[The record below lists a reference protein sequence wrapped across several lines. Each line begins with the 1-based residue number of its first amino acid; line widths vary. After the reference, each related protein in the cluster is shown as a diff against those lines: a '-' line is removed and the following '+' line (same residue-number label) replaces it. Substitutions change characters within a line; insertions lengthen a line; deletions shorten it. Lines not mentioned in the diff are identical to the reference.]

1 MLKVDIS
8 SSYFRGGVL
17 TVTYDLWR
25 LKALPDYKTMATF
38 LPILDLI
45 CIFVLV
51 RGTGWIM
58 MLTDIVIAPQWVSVR
73 IPIGRVPIITRKL
86 THLGCFRIACLLTAN
101 SRSSE
106 SKRCPGHKSVIL
118 KNLVCMFLEMIT
130 RSQSV
135 PWRADTNEHFY

>member
-1 MLKVDIS
+1 
-8 SSYFRGGVL
+8 
-17 TVTYDLWR
+17 
-25 LKALPDYKTMATF
+25 MAPF
-38 LPILDLI
+38 LPILDFI
-45 CIFVLV
+45 CIFVFELV

-58 MLTDIVIAPQWVSVR
+58 MPQWVSVR

-135 PWRADTNEHFY
+135 P